1 MMTISVVHVAS
12 YLLFI
17 SSSRG
22 YKLLAYN
29 INYVQAYGV
38 PSWKNGFY
46 FGFRQRI
53 ICGQWEKSNLNER
66 TFIESLMKVLRGP
79 WDCTSRGVHL
89 QTFIS
94 MTTMD
99 TTMTH

>member
-1 MMTISVVHVAS
+1 MTISVVHVAS

-66 TFIESLMKVLRGP
+66 TFKESLMKMCYVSLGIVHQ
-79 WDCTSRGVHL
+79 GVCIYKHSSL
-89 QTFIS
+89 
-94 MTTMD
+94 
-99 TTMTH
+99 